1 MAKDKLT
8 DYDSVASSNLDV
20 GGISVAEG
28 MLPSG
33 VNNAIREQMSH
44 LADFAAGTSGVDVL
58 KLQDDTDTNSIKLQ
72 APASVTTTTTF
83 TLPDGD
89 GASGQT
95 MITDGAGTLSWA
107 APYGNRNLI
116 MNGAFT
122 VAQRGT
128 SATVANGSPLTV
140 DRFSVHAANF
150 AQASFT
156 ESQSTTVP
164 SGEGFA
170 NSLKVVC
177 GVTPETTL
185 DATDHLYIRYRGN
198 EGQDVQHLQYGTSNA
213 KKVTASF
220 WVRSSVTGDYAVMV
234 YTNAG
239 IGGGAV
245 ARSQTKTYT
254 INSANTWEYKTITF
268 DGDGASGNALA
279 NDNSAEWQVYFTLAS
294 GATQKATDGTSWG
307 AYATGKFSYGQT
319 ADLSAVAN
327 SDWYI
332 TGVQFEVGE
341 TATPFEHRSYGDEL
355 ARCQRYY
362 EEWGGELAFQPF
374 GYLEGT
380 GTVGFCVLQFT
391 EKRDAPTVTVSDPAH
406 FHSVRSS
413 IAFTAMS
420 FSQPVTTHVICTIS
434 RSTNNWPS
442 GEIFSWRANNSTAAR
457 IYFNAE
463 L

>member
-1 MAKDKLT
+1 MTRARDIANLGNNTTNLETLDTLYGDNVLT
-8 DYDSVASSNLDV
+8 
-20 GGISVAEG
+20 G
-28 MLPSG
+28 
-33 VNNAIREQMSH
+33 
-44 LADFAAGTSGVDVL
+44 
-58 KLQDDTDTNSIKLQ
+58 
-72 APASVTTTTTF
+72 
-83 TLPDGD
+83 
-89 GASGQT
+89 
-95 MITDGAGTLSWA
+95 
-107 APYGNRNLI
+107 RNLI
-116 MNGAFT
+116 INGAFT

-177 GVTPETTL
+177 GGTAETTL

-254 INSANTWEYKTITF
+254 INSADTWEYKTITF
-268 DGDGASGNALA
+268 DGDGASGNTLA
-279 NDNSAEWQVYFTLAS
+279 NDNTAEWQVYFTLAS
-294 GATQKATDGTSWG
+294 GTTQKATDGTSWG

-332 TGVQFEVGE
+332 TGVQLEVGE

-355 ARCQRYY
+355 ALCQRYY
-362 EEWGGELAFQPF
+362 CNVASFSRDNFGQLYSSTQGKVGLKFPVIMRAAATVTANSPFTSMLEENGVAVRTPSSAGVNYNSKSGCIMSFNV
-374 GYLEGT
+374 T
-380 GTVGFCVLQFT
+380 GTAGNGLFVRQC
-391 EKRDAPTVTVSDPAH
+391 PSD
-406 FHSVRSS
+406 
-413 IAFTAMS
+413 
-420 FSQPVTTHVICTIS
+420 TTI
-434 RSTNNWPS
+434 
-442 GEIFSWRANNSTAAR
+442 EAD
-457 IYFNAE
+457 AE